1 MNHRL
6 VTCHPYKVGHHCTY
20 CVSSF
25 LALALSSSIAFTIHC
40 SMLDTTIHAHT
51 APSAS
56 ADDSGHDSGAEIA
69 AMVTSSSLTRGATRM
84 AEGEIPELTDFFK
97 RTTVTENDRRA
108 YHDRGWLTGNLVSF
122 IPR

>member
-1 MNHRL
+1 
-6 VTCHPYKVGHHCTY
+6 
-20 CVSSF
+20 
-25 LALALSSSIAFTIHC
+25 
-40 SMLDTTIHAHT
+40 MLDTTIHAHT

>member
-40 SMLDTTIHAHT
+40 SMLDTTIHAHA

-56 ADDSGHDSGAEIA
+56 ADDSGAEIA

-108 YHDRGWLTGNLVSF
+108 YHNRGWLTDNLVSF

>member
-1 MNHRL
+1 M
-6 VTCHPYKVGHHCTY
+6 P
-20 CVSSF
+20 
-25 LALALSSSIAFTIHC
+25 
-40 SMLDTTIHAHT
+40 DTTIHAPA

-56 ADDSGHDSGAEIA
+56 ANDSGHDSGAEIA
-69 AMVTSSSLTRGATRM
+69 AMVTSSSLTHGATRM

-97 RTTVTENDRRA
+97 RTIVAENDRRA